1 MTGLGEDPGSRDI
14 VGDTPLEK
22 QPDVLPVPAWQL
34 LNTHMRNSEGDVT
47 SAQINV
53 NCTTKTSMKNHF
65 EKFHKTKSPCD
76 IGKNLFKAK
85 SVLKG
90 HHKTCHKIKK

>member
-1 MTGLGEDPGSRDI
+1 MTGLGEDPVSRDT

-34 LNTHMRNSEGDVT
+34 LNTHMRNSEGYVT

-53 NCTTKTSMKNHF
+53 PKTSMKNHF
-65 EKFHKTKSPCD
+65 KKIHKTKSPFD
-76 IGKNLFKAK
+76 KNLSKTK
-85 SVLKG
+85 SVFKG
-90 HHKTCHKIKK
+90 HYTTSHKIKK